1 MSKFTN
7 FEMLME
13 NMINP
18 LDNPEFYGLI
28 LGDDRW
34 RNYGAFSLCHDFD
47 LGCTTIEN
55 YHGLLALALE
65 KFVENTSEEEFKKK
79 FKYNGNYKKLQ
90 EYFKKIINANDKQR
104 ALIKF
109 ASHKPNESLVKK
121 GLQLGE
127 QISDGKIISSGW
139 FYFKSHALNPQLCE
153 KHIHSDDVKHRLYI
167 TIDADDRA
175 EMARNIIEQCEQRGI
190 PYNFKIYKNFHGKK
204 SNQQSDTMVIYL
216 ATEEQ
221 VVEYANFI
229 DEIIQENPNL
239 KTHIH
244 SPSPHLG
251 IISEYL
257 GYGFEPKLENGKTS
271 YSKMLKEAVGSI
283 SIEERRKIAIN
294 SMTPL
299 TDNKKWE
306 HMISYRPNIESYL
319 LPSEMWKIKLE
330 NPQYYREIIGLL
342 QKGDKT
348 PEESEKVRNALST
361 YYRRCENDLEEIQK
375 LRELLVEG
383 IIRVYPQLPVDNMFR
398 IDEWGLDIYGTI
410 GKVKASDF
418 SQASKKITDDI
429 HQMNSNRLNKN
440 GYIEHE
446 KSNF

>member
-34 RNYGAFSLCHDFD
+34 RNNGAFSLCHDFD

-90 EYFKKIINANDKQR
+90 EYFKKIINANDKHR

-127 QISDGKIISSGW
+127 QISDGKINNGGW
-139 FYFKSHALNPQLCE
+139 IYFKSHALNPKLCE
-153 KHIHSDDVKHRLYI
+153 NHIHSADVRHRLYI
-167 TIDADDRA
+167 TMDADGRP
-175 EMARNIIEQCEQRGI
+175 EMARKIIEECEQRGI

-229 DEIIQENPNL
+229 DEIIQESPNL
-239 KTHIH
+239 KNHIH

-251 IISEYL
+251 IVSQYL

-271 YSKMLKEAVGSI
+271 YSKMLKEAVINIGL
-283 SIEERRKIAIN
+283 EERREIAIN
-294 SMTPL
+294 TITPL
-299 TDNKKWE
+299 TDNKKWG
-306 HMISYRPNIESYL
+306 HMISYSPNIESSL

-330 NPQYYREIIGLL
+330 NPQYYREIIQLL

-375 LRELLVEG
+375 LRELLVES
-383 IIRVYPQLPVDNMFR
+383 IIRVYPQLPADNMFG
-398 IDEWGLDIYGTI
+398 IEEWDLDLYSTI
-410 GKVKASDF
+410 GGVKASDF
-418 SQASKKITDDI
+418 SQARQKIIDDMQ
-429 HQMNSNRLNKN
+429 QMNEQGL
-440 GYIEHE
+440 EME
-446 KSNF
+446 K